1 MLTTT
6 LPLAESITLSHK
18 GAFTIVDSD
27 MRQGKGDFTLSE
39 DGSSIYTVRYAQN
52 SDQGEPY
59 KLFRVAKYDLPNS
72 YIVPEDFA
80 SIPTTLNRT
89 DIGLD
94 MLGLSEGV
102 GQDPVVR
109 TFEYADP
116 DISNGFFIILGL
128 HEKNGKLIVNNNIYY
143 AANGLRPQT
152 TFVFDSNNLNAAAT
166 AQDPTT
172 TVEDYFSMRDIGKML
187 GNMSNVPT
195 DWQSFFGG
203 EIFSGANQSS
213 ITTNWSA
220 GPSLLAFSTSELVTT
235 SDPDDLVQFG
245 AEPLM
250 YYPDESIGSDGTPQ
264 ALYDRS
270 LFTLS
275 EIEHINTTNSFTTD
289 VLGTNTALDL
299 LSGEVSKN
307 EWWNDQSRV
316 ITQFIVPNTRTLAVL
331 TNTLGT
337 TRQPYYTDAP
347 TQPYEYQK
355 EYNAGITTAVLD
367 ENGKPVP
374 ELDENG
380 QIQLVQKGLIY
391 KSQSWIYDE
400 ELGDYT
406 LTPPSGGG
414 SAAIR
419 DDKYLSVLLF
429 DTNDLQ
435 KVKDGELLGY
445 QVQPY
450 KQQLFKN
457 PLDFTTGDGVN
468 AVPQC
473 GDFNNSTGEL
483 FLSYRNEYQFSASSF
498 YPVFNAFDVS
508 ATSQEG
514 ASMGFNQWNTFNQ
527 WSVGAPVLPVDTTPP
542 QITFVGGS
550 TITLTVGDSYTPQVT
565 AIDANDGTLTPTI
578 SNPFVENTVGTYT
591 VTATATD
598 VAGNVSSA
606 TQTVIVEEVPAN
618 QPPTANAGPDQSVA
632 AGVPVQVSASGS
644 NDGDGTIVGWKW
656 RETTNS
662 GITLSSTTAESISFT
677 SPVSDTDQTVTLE
690 LIVTDDDGVDSAPVY
705 VDFNVAAEVDTTP
718 PVVILTG
725 GNIALNVGEVF
736 QEPGYQAFN
745 NKGVDITNQV
755 TVTGSTSTAF
765 PRTGTLEY
773 NVVADGIAA
782 ETQTR
787 IFTVTA
793 EPELLEAVSKQ
804 KFLRDNTVISAFTG
818 RSNIE
823 ELKFQ
828 LASTNTK
835 IALDNQG
842 YYDFDENE
850 TQKVIVVTE
859 DGEISSENG
868 DVEWKGSSLFVRFGA
883 FSSRKSQLSARVVVF
898 LAGDK
903 RGVVI
908 AGPGLNANLLVKFN

>member
-1 MLTTT
+1 MPLNINA
-6 LPLAESITLSHK
+6 LPLADGIKLDHK

-59 KLFRVAKYDLPNS
+59 KLFRAAKYDLPDS

-94 MLGLSEGV
+94 MLGLSEGT
-102 GQDPVVR
+102 GQNPVVR

-128 HEKNGKLIVNNNIYY
+128 HENGGKLIVNNNIYY
-143 AANGLRPQT
+143 AAQGLRPQT
-152 TFVFDSNNLNAAAT
+152 TFVFDSNNLNAAET
-166 AQDPTT
+166 AQDPST
-172 TVEDYFSMRDIGKML
+172 TVEDDFSMRGIGKML

-195 DWQSFFGG
+195 DWQPFFGG
-203 EIFSGANQSS
+203 EIFSGSNQSS

-220 GPSLLAFSTSELVTT
+220 GPSLLAFTTSELVTT

-245 AEPLM
+245 SEPVM
-250 YYPDESIGSDGTPQ
+250 YYPDESIGPDGTPQ

-270 LFTLS
+270 LFTPS
-275 EIEHINTTNSFTTD
+275 EIAHINSTNSFTTD

-380 QIQLVQKGLIY
+380 QIQPVQKGLIY
-391 KSQSWIYDE
+391 KAQSWIYDE
-400 ELGDYT
+400 DLGDYT

-429 DTNDLQ
+429 DTLELQ

-468 AVPQC
+468 AVPHC

-498 YPVFNAFDVS
+498 YPLFNAFDVS
-508 ATSQEG
+508 ATAAQSEV
-514 ASMGFNQWNTFNQ
+514 SNIGFNQWGSFNQ
-527 WSVGAPVLPVDTTPP
+527 WSVAAPVLPVVDAG
-542 QITFVGGS
+542 QNVSAVNGD
-550 TITLTVGDSYTPQVT
+550 TITLSGSTASDYDSLQWTCTTGQSPTFSDATILNPTVTFNESGVHVLRLTATNTDGSSFDELTATVT
-565 AIDANDGTLTPTI
+565 AVDATKPVITLIGSASVTI
-578 SNPFVENTVGTYT
+578 TEGGTYNDAG
-591 VTATATD
+591 ATATD
-598 VAGNVSSA
+598 NLEGDLTSSIVTVNPVNTSVVGNYTVTYNVTDGAGNSA
-606 TQTVIVEEVPAN
+606 TEVTRSVVVQAVAPTVESTLTVTYTGMQNKAYDTVVVDVDNEEVIFNASSVWTN
-618 QPPTANAGPDQSVA
+618 GSHSFTFTGTPTGTNVKVMAD
-632 AGVPVQVSASGS
+632 
-644 NDGDGTIVGWKW
+644 DGTFGVLQN
-656 RETTNS
+656 E
-662 GITLSSTTAESISFT
+662 
-677 SPVSDTDQTVTLE
+677 VT
-690 LIVTDDDGVDSAPVY
+690 
-705 VDFNVAAEVDTTP
+705 
-718 PVVILTG
+718 
-725 GNIALNVGEVF
+725 
-736 QEPGYQAFN
+736 Q
-745 NKGVDITNQV
+745 
-755 TVTGSTSTAF
+755 
-765 PRTGTLEY
+765 
-773 NVVADGIAA
+773 
-782 ETQTR
+782 
-787 IFTVTA
+787 
-793 EPELLEAVSKQ
+793 
-804 KFLRDNTVISAFTG
+804 
-818 RSNIE
+818 
-823 ELKFQ
+823 
-828 LASTNTK
+828 
-835 IALDNQG
+835 
-842 YYDFDENE
+842 
-850 TQKVIVVTE
+850 
-859 DGEISSENG
+859 
-868 DVEWKGSSLFVRFGA
+868 
-883 FSSRKSQLSARVVVF
+883 
-898 LAGDK
+898 
-903 RGVVI
+903 
-908 AGPGLNANLLVKFN
+908 